1 MTTEILKRAENVIFS
16 KSNVIRLNQDKER
29 SKDSPPLTS
38 VIKKVEVEKKSV
50 ESFHVIVPVDS
61 GTRSVEIKAK
71 SNKSEPVKASIK
83 ERLGKKVTERSRSR
97 SRSRKRYDGDTNK
110 SRRPDSS
117 RKHISSCISTVT
129 SMSKTE
135 SRRSREKVA
144 PRRSRS
150 PDRRD
155 NRTKRYARSRSKEEE
170 EARSHRKPG
179 TSSSADHRTIRKD
192 HKKRRS
198 DSPRSPEGNERKK
211 LRSSSVESKK
221 HKKKKKKE
229 KKSKKKSHD
238 RK

>member
-1 MTTEILKRAENVIFS
+1 VTTEILKRAENVIFS

-38 VIKKVEVEKKSV
+38 VIKKVENEKKS

-61 GTRSVEIKAK
+61 GTRSVEIKTK
-71 SNKSEPVKASIK
+71 SNKNEPVKASIK

-97 SRSRKRYDGDTNK
+97 SRSRKRYDGDINK

-117 RKHISSCISTVT
+117 RKHISSCISTVM

-135 SRRSREKVA
+135 SRNRDKVL

-150 PDRRD
+150 FDRRD
-155 NRTKRYARSRSKEEE
+155 NRTKRYPRSRSKEEE
-170 EARSHRKPG
+170 ARSHHKPG
-179 TSSSADHRTIRKD
+179 PSSSADHRTIIRKD

-229 KKSKKKSHD
+229 KKAKKKSHD